1 MAAGLGSPDFDC
13 GLPAGLCSMIRFTTT
28 EDGTPVPEAELKDRV
43 GVYLDNDSLIEL
55 ARGQELRRQRFI
67 GALRRGGTL
76 LFSWTNAAE
85 IAGPQGASARA
96 VSAFLDSVGPYWVP
110 LELTPWRV
118 VEKEQAGAVERAAV
132 SEHFMEAYVE
142 DRLSREGNL
151 VDLSAESF
159 FRLGAVLEWVHEDRG
174 AIRQNARDIDQAL
187 RERLEQLRAEY
198 KSNPTSLDQM
208 LPPLAFDERRPAT
221 FVWIHLQRMLVLEAK
236 AFQFK
241 DNDGLD
247 FCHAV
252 LGAAYGSLAT
262 LDRQW
267 KRRVEQLPKP
277 NNVAR
282 MYYRPKV
289 DDLVAVLES
298 LVSR

>member
-1 MAAGLGSPDFDC
+1 
-13 GLPAGLCSMIRFTTT
+13 MIRFTTT
-28 EDGTPVPEAELKDRV
+28 EDGHPFCEAELKERV

-55 ARGQELRRQRFI
+55 AKGQESRRQRFI

-76 LFSWTNAAE
+76 LFSFTNAVE
-85 IAGPQGASARA
+85 VAGPQGASARA

-110 LELTPWRV
+110 LELNPWRV

-132 SEHFMEAYVE
+132 SEHFMRVYVKE
-142 DRLSREGNL
+142 RIYNLSREGKL
-151 VDLSAESF
+151 IDLSAERF
-159 FRLGAVLEWVHEDRG
+159 FRLGEVVELAHNDRD

-198 KSNPTSLDQM
+198 ESNPTSLDQI

-221 FVWIHLQRMLVLEAK
+221 FVWVHLQRMLVLEAK

-252 LGAAYGSLAT
+252 LAAAYGSLAT
-262 LDRQW
+262 LDRHW

-282 MYYRPKV
+282 MYYRPEV

-298 LVSR
+298 LVS

>member
-1 MAAGLGSPDFDC
+1 
-13 GLPAGLCSMIRFTTT
+13 MIRFTTT
-28 EDGTPVPEAELKDRV
+28 EDGKQICEAELKDRV

-55 ARGQELRRQRFI
+55 ANGQESRRQRFI

-110 LELTPWRV
+110 LELNPWRV

-132 SEHFMEAYVE
+132 SEHFMTVYVKE
-142 DRLSREGNL
+142 RIYNLSREGKFI
-151 VDLSAESF
+151 DLSDERF
-159 FRLGAVLEWVHEDRG
+159 FRLGEVVEWAHNDRDT
-174 AIRQNARDIDQAL
+174 IRQNARDIDQAL

-198 KSNPTSLDQM
+198 ESNPTSLDQM

-262 LDRQW
+262 LDKQW

-282 MYYRPKV
+282 MYYRPEV

>member
-1 MAAGLGSPDFDC
+1 
-13 GLPAGLCSMIRFTTT
+13 MIRFTTT
-28 EDGTPVPEAELKDRV
+28 EDGHPFCEAELKERV

-55 ARGQELRRQRFI
+55 AKGQESRRQRFI

-76 LFSWTNAAE
+76 LFSFTNAVE
-85 IAGPQGASARA
+85 VAGPQGASARA

-110 LELTPWRV
+110 LELNPWRV

-132 SEHFMEAYVE
+132 SEHFMRVYVKE
-142 DRLSREGNL
+142 RIYNLSREGKL
-151 VDLSAESF
+151 IDLSAERF
-159 FRLGAVLEWVHEDRG
+159 FRLGEVVELAHNDRD

-198 KSNPTSLDQM
+198 ESNPTSLDQM

-221 FVWIHLQRMLVLEAK
+221 FVWVHLQRMLVLEAK

-252 LGAAYGSLAT
+252 LAAAYGSLAT
-262 LDRQW
+262 LDRHW

-282 MYYRPKV
+282 MYYRPEV

-298 LVSR
+298 LVS

>member
-1 MAAGLGSPDFDC
+1 
-13 GLPAGLCSMIRFTTT
+13 MIRFTTT

-55 ARGQELRRQRFI
+55 ARGQELRRQRFVS
-67 GALRRGGTL
+67 ALRRGGTL
-76 LFSWTNAAE
+76 LFSFTNAVE
-85 IAGPQGASARA
+85 VAGPQGASASA

-110 LELTPWRV
+110 LEINPWCV
-118 VEKEQAGAVERAAV
+118 VEKEQAGPVERAPV
-132 SEHFMEAYVE
+132 SERFIEAYVE
-142 DRLSREGNL
+142 ERLSREGNL

-159 FRLGAVLEWVHEDRG
+159 FRLGAVLEWVHEDRDT
-174 AIRQNARDIDQAL
+174 IRQNARNIDQAL
-187 RERLEQLRAEY
+187 RGRLEQLRADYE
-198 KSNPTSLDQM
+198 SDPASLNRC
-208 LPPLAFDERRPAT
+208 LPPIPFDERQPAT
-221 FVWIHLQRMLVLEAK
+221 FVWVHLQRMLVLDAR
-236 AFQFK
+236 AFQFR

-252 LGAAYGSLAT
+252 LAAAYGSVST

-282 MYYRPKV
+282 MYYRPEV
-289 DDLVAVLES
+289 DELVSVLES
-298 LVSR
+298 LVSQDDPFLSTI

>member
-1 MAAGLGSPDFDC
+1 
-13 GLPAGLCSMIRFTTT
+13 MIRFTTS
-28 EDGTPVPEAELKDRV
+28 EDGKPICEAELKDRV

-55 ARGQELRRQRFI
+55 ANGQESRRQRFI

-110 LELTPWRV
+110 LELNPWRV

-132 SEHFMEAYVE
+132 SEHFMEVYFQQRAY
-142 DRLSREGNL
+142 DLSPEGSKVL
-151 VDLSAESF
+151 DLSADSF
-159 FRLGAVLEWVHEDRG
+159 FRLGAVLEWVHEDRDT
-174 AIRQNARDIDQAL
+174 IRQYARNIDQAL
-187 RERLEQLRAEY
+187 RGRLEQLRADYE
-198 KSNPTSLDQM
+198 SDPASLNRG
-208 LPPLAFDERRPAT
+208 LPPIPFDERQPAT
-221 FVWIHLQRMLVLEAK
+221 FVWVHLQRMLVLEAR
-236 AFQFK
+236 AFQFT

-252 LGAAYGSLAT
+252 LAAAYGSLST

-277 NNVAR
+277 NNLAR
-282 MYYRPKV
+282 MYYRPEV